1 MIQEMKQ
8 ILERLFSG
16 KCPQC
21 EARTRKERVAR
32 PAQVMMLQQLEE
44 YLTETYEFR
53 FNVLTEQ
60 TEYRRKDDVTGSFRQ
75 VDQRALNTL
84 CLEAKAQGVNCWDKD
99 VSRLLFSEQ
108 VAEYHPFV
116 EYVDSLPEWDGE
128 DRIAELARRVS
139 DEGWWVNGFH
149 RWMLAM
155 VAQWMGYPS
164 RCANALAPILISAE
178 QGMCKSTFCS
188 ILLPEELRG
197 YYTDKFAITST
208 SGCEQKISTFGLIN
222 MDEFNMYTERM
233 MTILKNLMQ
242 MKKVNYRKCFKAYYS
257 DLPRIASFIG
267 TSNEKSLLTDETGSR
282 RFLCIEV
289 EKPIDCSPI
298 DYPQLYAQ
306 LKWELETGKR
316 YWLSKEEEK
325 EIERHNKAFYRH
337 SPEEEAFFKVFAL
350 PKDDEP
356 CTQLMSVDIH
366 RILQKRFSTLMR
378 GVKPSKIGRIMTKIG
393 ARRTHTEK
401 GNVYALTF
409 LKDKNQLKKSGIDTD
424 SQTFMTA

>member
-1 MIQEMKQ
+1 MNETPNMTGANPTLEDLQ
-8 ILERLFSG
+8 IFLNENFD
-16 KCPQC
+16 
-21 EARTRKERVAR
+21 
-32 PAQVMMLQQLEE
+32 
-44 YLTETYEFR
+44 FR
-53 FNVLTEQ
+53 YNVLTDMPECKPKN
-60 TEYRRKDDVTGSFRQ
+60 TNTYRMIDKRMMNSLSYKAMMQGIDCKDADVKRF
-75 VDQRALNTL
+75 
-84 CLEAKAQGVNCWDKD
+84 
-99 VSRLLFSEQ
+99 LFSDQ
-108 VAEYHPFV
+108 IATHHPFQD
-116 EYVDSLPEWDGE
+116 YMASLPEWDGT
-128 DRIAELARRVS
+128 DRVTMLGARVS
-139 DEGWWVNGFH
+139 GNGMWLNGFH
-149 RWMLAM
+149 RWMLGM
-155 VAQWMGYPS
+155 VAQWLGYPA

-222 MDEFNMYTERM
+222 MDEFDQYNERM

-306 LKWELETGKR
+306 LKFELESGKR
-316 YWLSKEEEK
+316 YWLSKEEEE
-325 EIERHNKAFYRH
+325 EIQLHNRAFYRH

-350 PKDDEP
+350 PKDGEP
-356 CTQLMSVDIH
+356 CTELMSVDIH
-366 RILQKRFSTLMR
+366 RILLKRFPVLMR
-378 GVKPSKIGRIMTKIG
+378 GVKPTKIGRIMTKIG
-393 ARRTHTEK
+393 ATRIHTDK
-401 GNVYALTF
+401 GNVYELTF
-409 LKDKNQLKKSGIDTD
+409 LKDKNQLKKSEMGDD
-424 SQTFMTA
+424 NQMVMTA